1 MNDLIVP
8 EQKTEDITIRDAD
21 ILNVNYNFDDK
32 ITVATKVASSLKN
45 VIKTQGLSV
54 EITNKKGQT
63 NEYVTAEGWEVLGTM
78 LGCTPYVEEV
88 VEIPSAQ
95 VVDVEAEEVVEIPS
109 AHKAKFCYKATVSI
123 RQGDVVLSR
132 AFAIA
137 ERNERQKDRPS
148 VYSMAQTRALG
159 KAYRM
164 ALSWIIKMAGYEP
177 TPAEEMPKYNEREAL
192 EARASAEMKQRK
204 KEQSIVPEKVVDV
217 EAEEVVEPEGFT
229 TADKVEPLDVN
240 PVIVTYAKQVAMR
253 VTKKGLKLTKRSM
266 ELKAKGC
273 IKRGEIPKEYEDEL
287 LNFIQQNCPGDN

>member
-1 MNDLIVP
+1 MNDLIIP
-8 EQKTEDITIRDAD
+8 EQKTEDIAIRDAD
-21 ILNVNYNFDDK
+21 ILNMNYSFDDK

-45 VIKTQGLSV
+45 VIETQGLAV
-54 EITNKKGQT
+54 MIKNKKGQE

-88 VEIPSAQ
+88 IELPK
-95 VVDVEAEEVVEIPS
+95 DGP
-109 AHKAKFCYKATVSI
+109 KFMYQATVSI
-123 RQGDVVLSR
+123 RQGDVILSK
-132 AFAIA
+132 ASAIA
-137 ERNERQKDRPS
+137 ERNNMQKDRPS

-217 EAEEVVEPEGFT
+217 EAEEVVEPAGFE
-229 TADKVEPLDVN
+229 TADTIEPSDAK
-240 PVIVTYAKQVAMR
+240 PVIENYAKTVAKQVAFQ
-253 VTKKGLKLTKRSM
+253 GLKISQKTM
-266 ELKAKGC
+266 VDKAKEMA
-273 IKRGEIPKEYEDEL
+273 RRDEIPDEYLEEL
-287 LNFIQQNCPGDN
+287 LSFIKLNCPGDN

>member
-1 MNDLIVP
+1 MNDLIIP
-8 EQKTEDITIRDAD
+8 EQKTEDIAIRDAD
-21 ILNVNYNFDDK
+21 ILNMNYSFDDK

-45 VIKTQGLSV
+45 VIETQGLAV
-54 EITNKKGQT
+54 MIKNKKGQE

-88 VEIPSAQ
+88 IELPKNG
-95 VVDVEAEEVVEIPS
+95 
-109 AHKAKFCYKATVSI
+109 HKFMYQATVSI
-123 RQGDVVLSR
+123 RQGDVILSK
-132 AFAIA
+132 ASAIA

-217 EAEEVVEPEGFT
+217 EAEEVIEPEGFT
-229 TADKVEPLDVN
+229 TADTIEPSDAK
-240 PVIVTYAKQVAMR
+240 PVIENYAKTVAKQVAFQ
-253 VTKKGLKLTKRSM
+253 GLKISQKTM
-266 ELKAKGC
+266 VDKAKEMA
-273 IKRGEIPKEYEDEL
+273 RRDEIPDECLEEL
-287 LNFIQQNCPGDN
+287 LSFIKLNCPGDN

>member
-32 ITVATKVASSLKN
+32 IIVATKVASSLKN

-88 VEIPSAQ
+88 VEIPSA
-95 VVDVEAEEVVEIPS
+95 
-109 AHKAKFCYKATVSI
+109 HKAKFCYKATVSI

-137 ERNERQKDRPS
+137 ERNKMQKDRPS

-204 KEQSIVPEKVVDV
+204 KEQSIVPENVVDV

-273 IKRGEIPKEYEDEL
+273 IKHGEIPKEYEDEL

>member
-8 EQKTEDITIRDAD
+8 EQKTDDIAIRDAD
-21 ILNVNYNFDDK
+21 ILNMEYSFDDK

-45 VIKTQGLSV
+45 VIETQGLAV
-54 EITNKKGQT
+54 IIKNKKGQE

-88 VEIPSAQ
+88 IELPKNG
-95 VVDVEAEEVVEIPS
+95 P
-109 AHKAKFCYKATVSI
+109 KFMYQATVSI
-123 RQGDVVLSR
+123 RQGDVILSK
-132 AFAIA
+132 ASAIA
-137 ERNERQKDRPS
+137 ERNDRQKDRPS

-204 KEQSIVPEKVVDV
+204 AEESIVPEKVVDV
-217 EAEEVVEPEGFT
+217 EAEEVVEPGFE
-229 TADKVEPLDVN
+229 TADNMEPSDAK
-240 PVIVTYAKQVAMR
+240 PVIENYAKTVAKQVAFQ
-253 VTKKGLKLTKRSM
+253 GLKVNQKNMIDKSKEMSR
-266 ELKAKGC
+266 
-273 IKRGEIPKEYEDEL
+273 RGEIPDEYLEEL
-287 LNFIQQNCPGDN
+287 ISFIKLNCPGGQ

>member
-8 EQKTEDITIRDAD
+8 EQKEEIVIRDAD
-21 ILNVNYNFDDK
+21 ILNLNYSFDDK

-54 EITNKKGQT
+54 EITNKKGQK

-88 VEIPSAQ
+88 VELPKNGPVFI
-95 VVDVEAEEVVEIPS
+95 
-109 AHKAKFCYKATVSI
+109 YKATVSI

-132 AFAIA
+132 ASAIA
-137 ERNERQKDRPS
+137 ERNKMQKDRPS

-177 TPAEEMPKYNEREAL
+177 TPAEEMPRFSERDVL
-192 EARASAEMKQRK
+192 EAKATAAINQKSKPK
-204 KEQSIVPEKVVDV
+204 KEEATVV
-217 EAEEVVEPEGFT
+217 EAELVEETKAETVDDFE
-229 TADKVEPLDVN
+229 TADNLEPSDAK
-240 PVIVTYAKQVAMR
+240 PVIENYAKTVAKQVAFQ
-253 VTKKGLKLTKRSM
+253 GLKVNQRNILS
-266 ELKAKGC
+266 KAKEMNRR
-273 IKRGEIPKEYEDEL
+273 KEIPDEYMEEL
-287 LNFIQQNCPGDN
+287 LSFIKLNCPGDNK

>member
-32 ITVATKVASSLKN
+32 IIVATKVASSLKN

-78 LGCTPYVEEV
+78 LGCTPYV
-88 VEIPSAQ
+88 
-95 VVDVEAEEVVEIPS
+95 EEVVEIPS

-204 KEQSIVPEKVVDV
+204 KEQSIVPENVVDV

-273 IKRGEIPKEYEDEL
+273 IKHGEIPKEYEDEL

>member
-32 ITVATKVASSLKN
+32 IIVATKVASSLKN

-78 LGCTPYVEEV
+78 LGCTPYV
-88 VEIPSAQ
+88 
-95 VVDVEAEEVVEIPS
+95 EEVVEIPS

-204 KEQSIVPEKVVDV
+204 KEQSIVPENVVDV

>member
-78 LGCTPYVEEV
+78 LGCTPYV
-88 VEIPSAQ
+88 
-95 VVDVEAEEVVEIPS
+95 EEVVEIPS

>member
-88 VEIPSAQ
+88 VELPKNGPIF
-95 VVDVEAEEVVEIPS
+95 V
-109 AHKAKFCYKATVSI
+109 YKATVSI

-132 AFAIA
+132 ASAIA
-137 ERNERQKDRPS
+137 ERNKMQKDRPS

-177 TPAEEMPKYNEREAL
+177 TPAEEMPRFSERDVL
-192 EARASAEMKQRK
+192 EAKATAKINQKSKPK
-204 KEQSIVPEKVVDV
+204 KEEATVV
-217 EAEEVVEPEGFT
+217 EAELVQETKTETVEGFT
-229 TADKVEPLDVN
+229 TADQLEPTDAK
-240 PVIVTYAKQVAMR
+240 PVIENYAKTVAMELAKR
-253 VTKKGLKLTKRSM
+253 GLKINKRSM

-273 IKRGEIPKEYEDEL
+273 IKNGQIPEEYADEL
-287 LNFIQQNCPGDN
+287 LSFIELNCPEGDDN

>member
-1 MNDLIVP
+1 MEDYDKMNDLIVP

-78 LGCTPYVEEV
+78 LGCTPYV
-88 VEIPSAQ
+88 
-95 VVDVEAEEVVEIPS
+95 EEVVEIPS

-204 KEQSIVPEKVVDV
+204 KEQNIVPEKVVDV
-217 EAEEVVEPEGFT
+217 EAEEVVEPAGFE
-229 TADKVEPLDVN
+229 TADQLEPSDAK
-240 PVIVTYAKQVAMR
+240 PVIENYAKTVAKMVISR
-253 VTKKGLKLTKRSM
+253 GHKPTKRTM
-266 ELKAKGC
+266 KMKAEGMA
-273 IKRGEIPKEYEDEL
+273 KRKEIPPEYLEEL
-287 LNFIQQNCPGDN
+287 LSFIELNCPGDN

>member
-88 VEIPSAQ
+88 VEIPSA
-95 VVDVEAEEVVEIPS
+95 
-109 AHKAKFCYKATVSI
+109 HKAKFCYKATVSI

-192 EARASAEMKQRK
+192 EAKASAEMKQRK
-204 KEQSIVPEKVVDV
+204 KEQSIVPENVVDV
-217 EAEEVVEPEGFT
+217 EAEEVVEVEGFT

-253 VTKKGLKLTKRSM
+253 VAKKGLKLTKRSM

-287 LNFIQQNCPGDN
+287 LNFIQQNCPGGD

>member
-1 MNDLIVP
+1 MEDYDKMNDLIVP

-78 LGCTPYVEEV
+78 LGCTPYV
-88 VEIPSAQ
+88 
-95 VVDVEAEEVVEIPS
+95 EEVVEIPS

-204 KEQSIVPEKVVDV
+204 KEQSIVPENVVDV
-217 EAEEVVEPEGFT
+217 EAEEVVEVEGFT

-253 VTKKGLKLTKRSM
+253 VAKKGLKLTKRSM

>member
-88 VEIPSAQ
+88 VEIPSA
-95 VVDVEAEEVVEIPS
+95 
-109 AHKAKFCYKATVSI
+109 HKAKFCYKATVSI

-137 ERNERQKDRPS
+137 ERNERQKDRHS

-204 KEQSIVPEKVVDV
+204 KEQSIVPENVVDV
-217 EAEEVVEPEGFT
+217 EAEEVVEVEGFT

-253 VTKKGLKLTKRSM
+253 VAKKGLKLTKRSM

>member
-8 EQKTEDITIRDAD
+8 EQKTDDITIRDAD
-21 ILNVNYNFDDK
+21 ILNMEYSFDDK

-45 VIKTQGLSV
+45 VIETQGLAV
-54 EITNKKGQT
+54 IIKNKKGQE

-88 VEIPSAQ
+88 IELPKNG
-95 VVDVEAEEVVEIPS
+95 P
-109 AHKAKFCYKATVSI
+109 KFMYQATVSI
-123 RQGDVVLSR
+123 RQGDVILSK
-132 AFAIA
+132 ASAIA
-137 ERNERQKDRPS
+137 ERNDRQKDRPS

-204 KEQSIVPEKVVDV
+204 AEESIVPEKVVDV
-217 EAEEVVEPEGFT
+217 EAEEVVEPAGFE
-229 TADKVEPLDVN
+229 TADNIEPSDAK
-240 PVIVTYAKQVAMR
+240 PVIENYAKTVAKQVAFQ
-253 VTKKGLKLTKRSM
+253 GLKVNQKNMIDKSKEMSR
-266 ELKAKGC
+266 
-273 IKRGEIPKEYEDEL
+273 RGEIPDEYLEEL
-287 LNFIQQNCPGDN
+287 ISFIKLNCPGGQ

>member
-8 EQKTEDITIRDAD
+8 EEKTEDIAIRDAD
-21 ILNVNYNFDDK
+21 ILNMNYSFDDK

-45 VIKTQGLSV
+45 VIETQGLAV
-54 EITNKKGQT
+54 MIKNKKGQE

-88 VEIPSAQ
+88 IELPKNG
-95 VVDVEAEEVVEIPS
+95 
-109 AHKAKFCYKATVSI
+109 HKFMYQATVSI
-123 RQGDVVLSR
+123 RQGDVILSK
-132 AFAIA
+132 ASAIA
-137 ERNERQKDRPS
+137 ERNDRQKDRPS

-217 EAEEVVEPEGFT
+217 EAEEVIEPASFE
-229 TADKVEPLDVN
+229 TADTIEPSDAK
-240 PVIVTYAKQVAMR
+240 PVIENYAKTVAKQVAFQ
-253 VTKKGLKLTKRSM
+253 GLKISQKTM
-266 ELKAKGC
+266 VDKAKEMA
-273 IKRGEIPKEYEDEL
+273 KRDEIPDECLEEL
-287 LNFIQQNCPGDN
+287 LSFIKLNCPGDN

>member
-88 VEIPSAQ
+88 VELPKNGPIF
-95 VVDVEAEEVVEIPS
+95 V
-109 AHKAKFCYKATVSI
+109 YKATVSI

-132 AFAIA
+132 ASAIA
-137 ERNERQKDRPS
+137 ERNKMQKDRPS

-177 TPAEEMPKYNEREAL
+177 TPAEEMPRFSERDVL
-192 EARASAEMKQRK
+192 EAKATAAINQKSKPK
-204 KEQSIVPEKVVDV
+204 KEETTVV
-217 EAEEVVEPEGFT
+217 EAELVDETKDETVDVFE
-229 TADKVEPLDVN
+229 TADQIEPTDAK
-240 PVIVTYAKQVAMR
+240 PVIENYARTVAKQVHFQ
-253 VTKKGLKLTKRSM
+253 GLKLNQKNMTS
-266 ELKAKGC
+266 KAKEMN
-273 IKRGEIPKEYEDEL
+273 RRNEIADEYLEEL
-287 LNFIQQNCPGDN
+287 LSFIKLNCPGDN

>member
-8 EQKTEDITIRDAD
+8 EQKTDDIAIRDAD
-21 ILNVNYNFDDK
+21 ILNMEYSFDDK

-45 VIKTQGLSV
+45 VIETQGLAV
-54 EITNKKGQT
+54 IIKNKKGQE

-88 VEIPSAQ
+88 IELPKNG
-95 VVDVEAEEVVEIPS
+95 P
-109 AHKAKFCYKATVSI
+109 KFMYQATVSI
-123 RQGDVVLSR
+123 RQGDVILSK
-132 AFAIA
+132 ASAIA
-137 ERNERQKDRPS
+137 ERNDRQKDRPS

-204 KEQSIVPEKVVDV
+204 AEESIVPEKVVDV
-217 EAEEVVEPEGFT
+217 EAEEVVEPAGFE
-229 TADKVEPLDVN
+229 TADNIEPSDAK
-240 PVIVTYAKQVAMR
+240 PVIENYAKTVAKQVAFQ
-253 VTKKGLKLTKRSM
+253 GLKVNQKNMIDKSKEMSR
-266 ELKAKGC
+266 
-273 IKRGEIPKEYEDEL
+273 RGEIPDEYLEEL
-287 LNFIQQNCPGDN
+287 ISFIKLNCPGDNE

>member
-32 ITVATKVASSLKN
+32 IIVATKVASSLKN

-88 VEIPSAQ
+88 VEIPSA
-95 VVDVEAEEVVEIPS
+95 
-109 AHKAKFCYKATVSI
+109 HKFCYKATVSI

-204 KEQSIVPEKVVDV
+204 KEQSIVPENVVDV

-273 IKRGEIPKEYEDEL
+273 IKHGEIPKEYEDEL

>member
-8 EQKTEDITIRDAD
+8 EEKTEDIAIRDAD
-21 ILNVNYNFDDK
+21 ILNMNYSFDDK

-45 VIKTQGLSV
+45 VIETQGLAV
-54 EITNKKGQT
+54 MIKNKKGQE

-88 VEIPSAQ
+88 IELPKNG
-95 VVDVEAEEVVEIPS
+95 
-109 AHKAKFCYKATVSI
+109 HKFMYQATVSI
-123 RQGDVVLSR
+123 RQGDVILSK
-132 AFAIA
+132 ASAIA

-177 TPAEEMPKYNEREAL
+177 TPAEEMPKYSEREML
-192 EARASAEMKQRK
+192 EAKATAERKQQE
-204 KEQSIVPEKVVDV
+204 KEQSIVAEKVVDV
-217 EAEEVVEPEGFT
+217 EAEEVIEPEGFE
-229 TADKVEPLDVN
+229 TADKVEPLEVN
-240 PVIVTYAKQVAMR
+240 PVIVTYAKNVAMELAKR
-253 VTKKGLKLTKRSM
+253 GLKINKRSM

-273 IKRGEIPKEYEDEL
+273 IKKGEIPEEYEAEL
-287 LNFIQQNCPGDN
+287 LGYIYVNCPDGG

>member
-88 VEIPSAQ
+88 VEIPSA
-95 VVDVEAEEVVEIPS
+95 
-109 AHKAKFCYKATVSI
+109 HKAKFCYKATVSI

-192 EARASAEMKQRK
+192 EAKASAEMKQRK

-217 EAEEVVEPEGFT
+217 EAEEVVEVEGFT

-253 VTKKGLKLTKRSM
+253 VAKKGLKLTKRSM

>member
-21 ILNVNYNFDDK
+21 ILNMNYSFDDK
-32 ITVATKVASSLKN
+32 ISVATKVASSLKN
-45 VIKTQGLSV
+45 VIETQGLSV
-54 EITNKKGQT
+54 MIENKKGQQ

-88 VEIPSAQ
+88 IELPKNG
-95 VVDVEAEEVVEIPS
+95 P
-109 AHKAKFCYKATVSI
+109 KFMYQATVSI
-123 RQGDVVLSR
+123 RQGDVILSK
-132 AFAIA
+132 ASAIA
-137 ERNERQKDRPS
+137 ERNNRQKDRPS

-217 EAEEVVEPEGFT
+217 EAEEVIEPAGFE
-229 TADKVEPLDVN
+229 TADSIEPSDAK
-240 PVIVTYAKQVAMR
+240 PVIENYAKTVAKQVAFQ
-253 VTKKGLKLTKRSM
+253 GLKITQKTM
-266 ELKAKGC
+266 TDKAKEMA
-273 IKRGEIPKEYEDEL
+273 RRDEIPDECLEEL
-287 LNFIQQNCPGDN
+287 LSFIKLNCPGDN

>member
-88 VEIPSAQ
+88 VEIPSA
-95 VVDVEAEEVVEIPS
+95 
-109 AHKAKFCYKATVSI
+109 HKAKFCYKATVSI

-137 ERNERQKDRPS
+137 ERNDRQKDRPS

-253 VTKKGLKLTKRSM
+253 VTKRGLKLTKRSM

-287 LNFIQQNCPGDN
+287 LNFIEQNCPGGD

>member
-1 MNDLIVP
+1 MNELIVP

-78 LGCTPYVEEV
+78 LGCTPYV
-88 VEIPSAQ
+88 
-95 VVDVEAEEVVEIPS
+95 EEVVEIPS

-192 EARASAEMKQRK
+192 EAKASAEMKQRK

-217 EAEEVVEPEGFT
+217 EAGIVEPTGFT
-229 TADKVEPLDVN
+229 TADKIEPLDVN

-253 VTKKGLKLTKRSM
+253 VAKKGLKLTKRSM

-273 IKRGEIPKEYEDEL
+273 IKRGEIPKEYGEEL
-287 LNFIQQNCPGDN
+287 LSYIYENCPGDN

>member
-8 EQKTEDITIRDAD
+8 EQKTDDIAIRDAD
-21 ILNVNYNFDDK
+21 ILNMEYSFDDK

-45 VIKTQGLSV
+45 VIETQGLAV
-54 EITNKKGQT
+54 IIKNKKGQE

-88 VEIPSAQ
+88 IELPKNG
-95 VVDVEAEEVVEIPS
+95 P
-109 AHKAKFCYKATVSI
+109 KFMYQATVSI
-123 RQGDVVLSR
+123 RQGDVILSK
-132 AFAIA
+132 ASAIA
-137 ERNERQKDRPS
+137 ERNDRQKDRPS

-204 KEQSIVPEKVVDV
+204 AEESIVPEKVVDV
-217 EAEEVVEPEGFT
+217 EAEEVVEPVGFE
-229 TADKVEPLDVN
+229 TADNIEPSDAK
-240 PVIVTYAKQVAMR
+240 PVIENYAKTVAKQVAFQ
-253 VTKKGLKLTKRSM
+253 GLKVNQKNMIDKSKEMSRRS
-266 ELKAKGC
+266 
-273 IKRGEIPKEYEDEL
+273 EIPDEYLEEL
-287 LNFIQQNCPGDN
+287 ISFIKLNCPGDN

>member
-88 VEIPSAQ
+88 VEIPSA
-95 VVDVEAEEVVEIPS
+95 
-109 AHKAKFCYKATVSI
+109 HKAKFCYKATVSI

-164 ALSWIIKMAGYEP
+164 ALSWIIEMAGYEP

-217 EAEEVVEPEGFT
+217 EAEEVVEVEGFT

-253 VTKKGLKLTKRSM
+253 VAKKGLKLTKRSM

>member
-8 EQKTEDITIRDAD
+8 EQKTEDIAIRDAD

-78 LGCTPYVEEV
+78 LGCTPYV
-88 VEIPSAQ
+88 
-95 VVDVEAEEVVEIPS
+95 EEVVEIPS

-253 VTKKGLKLTKRSM
+253 VAKKGLKLTKRSM

-273 IKRGEIPKEYEDEL
+273 IKRGEIPKEYEEEL
-287 LNFIQQNCPGDN
+287 LNFIQQNCPGGD

>member
-88 VEIPSAQ
+88 VEIPSA
-95 VVDVEAEEVVEIPS
+95 
-109 AHKAKFCYKATVSI
+109 HKAKFCYKATVSI

-137 ERNERQKDRPS
+137 ERNERQKDRHI

>member
-78 LGCTPYVEEV
+78 LGCTPYV
-88 VEIPSAQ
+88 
-95 VVDVEAEEVVEIPS
+95 EEVVEIPS

-204 KEQSIVPEKVVDV
+204 KEQSIVPENVVDV
-217 EAEEVVEPEGFT
+217 EAEEVVEVEGFT

-253 VTKKGLKLTKRSM
+253 VAKKGLKLTKRSM